1 MNTHLGTKSPD
12 SSGMTDIASI
22 WGDDQFNF
30 AQPEWCLAL
39 LEPPVSFYR
48 QFVPLTG
55 SVSSALFLSTLV
67 DTLVSTQGLPPSHVQ
82 WDHNDIQ
89 ARSGMS
95 EKEQRTAR
103 KCLLELGLITE
114 RKHGIPPRVLI
125 KVQEREILAR
135 IKALHTKTERTAQAG
150 NAFSNS
156 ALAC

>member
-1 MNTHLGTKSPD
+1 MDTQFGTKSPVTSEMAD
-12 SSGMTDIASI
+12 MASI

-103 KCLLELGLITE
+103 KCLLELRLITE

-150 NAFSNS
+150 TAFSNS

>member
-1 MNTHLGTKSPD
+1 MDTQFGTKSPVT
-12 SSGMTDIASI
+12 SEMADIASI

-103 KCLLELGLITE
+103 KCLLELRLITE